1 MHQQL
6 VYGYFRFAMLKEL
19 TCRKPIENGEH
30 GCTCPCHAGRV
41 KFCCMI
47 LLHMFQASINMHQHL
62 YLSLKLSN
70 AISEDTSVGKHAEN
84 NE

>member
-1 MHQQL
+1 MAVHVPAAQAGL
-6 VYGYFRFAMLKEL
+6 NLLHGFA
-19 TCRKPIENGEH
+19 
-30 GCTCPCHAGRV
+30 
-41 KFCCMI
+41 

-70 AISEDTSVGKHAEN
+70 AISADTPVGKHAEN